1 MENLFDYQA
10 QAVEAIVSKKGRCI
24 LHADA
29 GVGKTAI
36 AVKYAANYALGHTL
50 FLCPTICKK
59 QVENEVGRFTEAK
72 SIIVDGNANSR
83 QFAWESVFS
92 SKEKLIVIVNYESL
106 VADIDI
112 LQKLTKQG
120 LMFDCIIVD
129 ECFTYD
135 TPVMTE
141 RGLMR
146 IGDIVENRLNIKVL
160 SCDLSSNELQWKSV
174 VHWMKKERKNEL
186 VEIKYHLEDGT
197 LGSLICTSNHKIFI
211 HNKNKYAKAED
222 IAAIDGA
229 ELRIMQDG
237 LCTKERVQKNTTT
250 KVLFSKMF
258 GNFFGRASTQA
269 NSFIKRAKSKDV
281 RKNERELSKKP
292 ITQSRVIREDED
304 EKPNDKRRYTREDE
318 TEGYWKS
325 IQNTWRKWAYN
336 RTTKEAV
343 RVAYDSAQTRTCCK
357 NKTDVAL
364 CRKNPS
370 SLQNRFSN
378 TGVYD
383 SNRGRWSWASF
394 TKEKAAGCEKEQGFR
409 IARVDS
415 VEVLEQR
422 NRRGYQGGFAQDQFV
437 YNIEVKDNHNYF
449 ADKVLVSNCQK
460 GANPQNKFVK
470 IIKKLWNARLRVA
483 MSGTPITNELH
494 EYWSMVDWCEPGIL
508 GKSFYQFKTD
518 WCIMSPYIP
527 GKIMGYRKE
536 NLLREVFSEFII
548 RIKREDVLLDLPEL
562 RELED
567 KGKLNFNEQL
577 TYDKLKKDLVL
588 EISNSETITVSSV
601 LASIIKLR
609 QLVDCP
615 QSLGFD
621 FIGSKLHRAKTL
633 LDAWLEEDK
642 ENKIIVFSELK
653 PPLLFLAE
661 KYENSGLI
669 TGDVSQ
675 KNREEVLENFRT
687 RPECR
692 ILFCSSAGATGVNM
706 QSANKIL
713 NYGLPWT
720 YSKLEQRT
728 ARAWRQ
734 GQERP
739 VESRLLIAEDTIDE
753 HMLRLVRRKEKL
765 TKNDLLDIL
774 EA

>member
-10 QAVEAIVSKKGRCI
+10 QAIEDIVFHNGRCI

-59 QVENEVGRFTEAK
+59 QVEAEAKRFTELK
-72 SIIVDGNANSR
+72 PLIIDGNANSR
-83 QFAWESVFS
+83 EFAWSSVNS
-92 SKEKLIVIVNYESL
+92 SEEKLLVIVNYESL
-106 VADIDI
+106 VVDVDL

-120 LMFDCIIVD
+120 LTFDCIIVD
-129 ECFTYD
+129 E
-135 TPVMTE
+135 
-141 RGLMR
+141 
-146 IGDIVENRLNIKVL
+146 
-160 SCDLSSNELQWKSV
+160 
-174 VHWMKKERKNEL
+174 
-186 VEIKYHLEDGT
+186 
-197 LGSLICTSNHKIFI
+197 
-211 HNKNKYAKAED
+211 
-222 IAAIDGA
+222 
-229 ELRIMQDG
+229 
-237 LCTKERVQKNTTT
+237 
-250 KVLFSKMF
+250 
-258 GNFFGRASTQA
+258 
-269 NSFIKRAKSKDV
+269 
-281 RKNERELSKKP
+281 
-292 ITQSRVIREDED
+292 
-304 EKPNDKRRYTREDE
+304 
-318 TEGYWKS
+318 
-325 IQNTWRKWAYN
+325 
-336 RTTKEAV
+336 
-343 RVAYDSAQTRTCCK
+343 
-357 NKTDVAL
+357 
-364 CRKNPS
+364 
-370 SLQNRFSN
+370 
-378 TGVYD
+378 
-383 SNRGRWSWASF
+383 
-394 TKEKAAGCEKEQGFR
+394 
-409 IARVDS
+409 
-415 VEVLEQR
+415 
-422 NRRGYQGGFAQDQFV
+422 
-437 YNIEVKDNHNYF
+437 
-449 ADKVLVSNCQK
+449 CQK

-470 IIKKLWNARLRVA
+470 IIKKMWNVRLRIA

-494 EYWSMVDWCEPGIL
+494 EYWSMIDWCEPGIL
-508 GKSFYQFKTD
+508 GKSFFQFKTD

-536 NLLREVFSEFII
+536 TLLRETFSSFII
-548 RIKREDVLLDLPEL
+548 RIKREDVLLDLPDL
-562 RELED
+562 HELED
-567 KGKLNFNEQL
+567 KDKLNFNEQL
-577 TYDKLKKDLVL
+577 TYDKLKKDLIL
-588 EISNSETITVSSV
+588 EINNSETITVSSV

-621 FIGSKLHRAKTL
+621 FIGSKLHRAKVL
-633 LDAWLEEDK
+633 LDAWLEEDR

-653 PPLLFLAE
+653 PPLLFLAA

-739 VESRLLIAEDTIDE
+739 VESRILIAEDTIDE

-774 EA
+774 ES